1 MKVRN
6 IETFTW
12 YDTETSGID
21 HVFDQIYQFASVK
34 TDANLNIIAGSEK
47 NLNCKPRI
55 DVIPQ
60 PGAFLTHMID
70 IDMLREKGM
79 TEFELANEI
88 SNEFLSNPF
97 NMLSGYNTVSFDDE
111 VVRRLMFRNMRD
123 PYAHEWRDNNGRF
136 DAYKM
141 VQMIYA
147 LKPDMLQWRKND
159 KGNDSLKLEHLVE
172 DNGLLD
178 MGHQAHDALSDV
190 YATIAL
196 VKHIKEQN
204 PKLFN
209 YMLMLT
215 NKDNVNTVLFNN
227 WDLNK
232 RNPVIDVNT
241 IYGAGKR
248 YSSVILPLIGDITN
262 SSKTLCVDL
271 TKDPTDLL
279 SMSPHDINKYLF
291 TKRELLEDDAPRVPA
306 VGIAKNKL
314 PAVMELKAKTLSDNQ
329 ADAMDIDLDSVE
341 KHRQIIVEHVNK
353 NPAFLQRLQAGF
365 NSPMNSSK
373 KIDSFKSL
381 YGGQFFSDRDKNT
394 RAILT
399 QKESVSDKAPY
410 KIQTCDVYSE
420 ALKTDDKERQLD
432 LMLRAKWTNHF
443 GSILKS
449 TSYSPYEFDQWME
462 FLNKSL
468 FSGEMGATFEDFYSE
483 VNRYKTEKALTKEE
497 LDVLAKIEKHVD
509 VMKNYFSKLENIHD
523 KMPDAIAEN
532 KKVNLNIGRLERLI
546 QKPEDDSSMTP

>member
-1 MKVRN
+1 MITRN
-6 IETFTW
+6 INTFTW

-21 HVFDQIYQFASVK
+21 HVSDQVYQFASVK
-34 TDANLNIIAGSEK
+34 TDINLNIIKGSEK

-70 IDMLREKGM
+70 IDMLVKEGM
-79 TEFELANEI
+79 TEFELANQI

-97 NMLSGYNTVSFDDE
+97 NMISGYNTVSFDDE
-111 VVRRLMFRNMRD
+111 VVRRLMLRNMRD
-123 PYAHEWRDNNGRF
+123 PYCHEWRDGNGRF

-141 VQMIYA
+141 TQMIYA
-147 LKPDMLQWRKND
+147 IKPDMLKWRDN
-159 KGNDSLKLEHLVE
+159 GNGGHSLKLEHLVH
-172 DNGLLD
+172 DNDLLD

-190 YATIAL
+190 YATVAL
-196 VKHIKEQN
+196 VKHVKEQN
-204 PKLFN
+204 PKLFE

-215 NKDNVNTVLFNN
+215 NKDNVQEVLFN
-227 WDLNK
+227 DYDINK
-232 RNPVIDVNT
+232 RNPVIDVST

-279 SMSPHDINKYLF
+279 SMSGPDINKYLF

-306 VGIAKNKL
+306 VGIARNKL
-314 PAVMELKAKTLSDNQ
+314 PAVMQLKQNTLSQDQ
-329 ADAMDIDLDSVE
+329 ADRMDIDLDKVE
-341 KHRQIIVEHVNK
+341 KHRQIIVDNINK
-353 NPAFLQRLQAGF
+353 SPAFLKRLQAGF
-365 NSPMNSSK
+365 NSQRDNDN
-373 KIDSFKSL
+373 IDSFKTI
-381 YGGQFFSDRDKNT
+381 YTGQFFSDRDKNT

-399 QKESVSDKAPY
+399 QKYSVATDSPY
-410 KIQTCDVYSE
+410 KIQTCDVYAE

-443 GSILKS
+443 STLLK
-449 TSYSPYEFDQWME
+449 TTDYSPYEFDQWMD

-468 FSGEMGATFEDFYSE
+468 FSGEIGATFDDFYSE
-483 VNRYKTEKALTKEE
+483 VNRYKTEKALTEE
-497 LDVLAKIEKHVD
+497 EIIILEKIENHVIN
-509 VMKNYFSKLENIHD
+509 MKNCISKLENHNEIIQ
-523 KMPDAIAEN
+523 DAIAED
-532 KKVNLNIGRLERLI
+532 KAFNLNIGRLERLLA
-546 QKPEDDSSMTP
+546 KPEDDSSMTP